1 MEKAWCLVLPT
12 RADTSPNVV
21 KEARVMGLPVITTPY
36 GGQSDYIED
45 GRNGYLVE
53 PDDIAALS
61 DRIHHLLSDY
71 TFCRERGAAGWEGD
85 RAQFRI
91 ELTAEKFR
99 NLYRSLC
106 PAG

>member
-21 KEARVMGLPVITTPY
+21 KEARVLGLPVVTTPC
-36 GGQSDYIED
+36 GGQSDYIAD
-45 GRNGYLVE
+45 GRNGYLVQ
-53 PDDIAALS
+53 PADIASLT
-61 DRIHHLLSDY
+61 DGLHRLLSDSP
-71 TFCRERGAAGWEGD
+71 FCRERGAAGWETD
-85 RAQFRI
+85 RVLFRI

-99 NLYRSLC
+99 QLYRTLC